1 MARKT
6 MGKKGS
12 IKKIKYGRTL
22 AMKNGDSE
30 KIRKRAAKSCMGWW
44 SIKKDNFALLKLEE
58 ASKEITRQQL
68 SCRTQTWVLYMK
80 YWKFTLIQKI
90 I

>member
-30 KIRKRAAKSCMGWW
+30 KIRKRAAKSCMG
-44 SIKKDNFALLKLEE
+44 
-58 ASKEITRQQL
+58 
-68 SCRTQTWVLYMK
+68 
-80 YWKFTLIQKI
+80 
-90 I
+90 